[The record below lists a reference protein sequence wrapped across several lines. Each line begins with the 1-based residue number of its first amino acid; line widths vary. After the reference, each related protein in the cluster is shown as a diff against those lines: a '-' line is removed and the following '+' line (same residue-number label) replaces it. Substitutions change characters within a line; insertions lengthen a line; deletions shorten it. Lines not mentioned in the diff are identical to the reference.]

1 MIEIYLFTSNKEIN
15 FNFFNKNKKYNL
27 KQIVEAYI
35 LRGMTT
41 YELYFDGCS
50 KGNPGLA
57 GAGAVLYEI
66 TPDVEA
72 SIAAT
77 KKKEIWVGS
86 AFVGENI
93 TNNLAEYNGLILGLM
108 EAVKRGLSTLYVFG
122 DSLLIIKQ
130 MQGAYAVKA
139 PQLQKCYQS
148 AKSLE
153 KQLVTVTYAHVYRTD
168 NQRADA
174 LANAAVA

>member
-1 MIEIYLFTSNKEIN
+1 
-15 FNFFNKNKKYNL
+15 
-27 KQIVEAYI
+27 
-35 LRGMTT
+35 MTT

-50 KGNPGLA
+50 KGNPGQA

-66 TPDVEA
+66 TPEVETALADTAATA
-72 SIAAT
+72 STAST

-93 TNNLAEYNGLILGLM
+93 TNNVAEYNGLILGLM
-108 EAVKRGLSTLYVFG
+108 EAVKRGLSTLHVFG

-148 AKSLE
+148 AKVLE